1 MRRDL
6 DVTALPHYLSFFA
19 VPEPYS
25 LVRGVR
31 RLPAGHTLTVSA
43 SGAVERQYWDCAV
56 VEEEDRGAA
65 AYRDEVEALLDD
77 AVRRRLVSDVP
88 LGVLLSGGIDSGLMA
103 TLAARHLESPLR
115 TFTLGFG
122 VPGADERE
130 PARATAGAL
139 GTDHAEDTVGP
150 QAVAETLPRLLEA
163 YDEPGQS
170 LLQTHFVSQLA
181 RRDVT
186 VALSGLGGDELFSS
200 YPSHVAANLLARFDA
215 LPAPVRA
222 PALAAGRLA
231 PGSRMGRATAL
242 AELPSDDRASRRL
255 LHQTDAGLRR
265 DLLAPELRNELDLEA
280 PVRHLAAHY
289 ERAAAHDPLNRML
302 YVYLK
307 TYLVDELLRATDAMS
322 MLNSLELRTP
332 FLDYRLVER
341 AMAMPAQHKMRLR
354 KGKLLL
360 RDIAEGTAPIS
371 ASGHKRGFSP
381 PLMQWL
387 RGELRESIRDA
398 LSAASMRE
406 RGIFDPVAAESL
418 ATRFVNG
425 DDRLVQPVMMLY
437 CFETWARRWLDGNA
451 LAPASAGNGAAAA
464 AERDLSVIIVN
475 WNTVGRLRDCLA
487 SLQQHLVGVDHEVIV
502 IDNAS
507 SDGSADMVAEQFPA
521 VRLVRNDEN
530 VGFGRAN
537 NQAMRMARGRWF
549 LLLNSDTVLVD
560 DSVARLIATVRD
572 EPGLGVAQC
581 KLVFDDERLQHSVYR
596 FPSLRL
602 ALFEDLGLY
611 KLVSRKRAGE
621 ALLSGYWDY
630 GRERDV
636 DWVAGAFM
644 LIPRTVFDLIGGFDE
659 RLFMY
664 GEDLEWCY
672 RIRDAGWRVR
682 YYPDASIKH
691 FDHVSSE
698 QRWGDERIDIC
709 LRRQRDIYRER
720 TGPARSAALSALRI
734 AGAALRTAYYSA
746 RVAVGPRSD
755 SYRDHQRYAA
765 HSLRA
770 LLPVR
775 NRR

>member
-1 MRRDL
+1 M
-6 DVTALPHYLSFFA
+6 
-19 VPEPYS
+19 
-25 LVRGVR
+25 R
-31 RLPAGHTLTVSA
+31 RLPAGHTLDRWRVGRSSSA
-43 SGAVERQYWDCAV
+43 QYWDCAV

-130 PARATAGAL
+130 PARATAEAL

-222 PALAAGRLA
+222 PAPGRRSSGARLTYGARDGAGRAALRRPSEPAAAA
-231 PGSRMGRATAL
+231 P
-242 AELPSDDRASRRL
+242 
-255 LHQTDAGLRR
+255 DAGCGPSPRPAR
-265 DLLAPELRNELDLEA
+265 PRAAKRARPRG

-387 RGELRESIRDA
+387 RGEFARAFATRCRPRRCA
-398 LSAASMRE
+398 NAASSTRSPPRAWR
-406 RGIFDPVAAESL
+406 RGS
-418 ATRFVNG
+418 
-425 DDRLVQPVMMLY
+425 
-437 CFETWARRWLDGNA
+437 
-451 LAPASAGNGAAAA
+451 
-464 AERDLSVIIVN
+464 
-475 WNTVGRLRDCLA
+475 
-487 SLQQHLVGVDHEVIV
+487 
-502 IDNAS
+502 
-507 SDGSADMVAEQFPA
+507 
-521 VRLVRNDEN
+521 
-530 VGFGRAN
+530 
-537 NQAMRMARGRWF
+537 
-549 LLLNSDTVLVD
+549 
-560 DSVARLIATVRD
+560 
-572 EPGLGVAQC
+572 
-581 KLVFDDERLQHSVYR
+581 
-596 FPSLRL
+596 
-602 ALFEDLGLY
+602 
-611 KLVSRKRAGE
+611 
-621 ALLSGYWDY
+621 
-630 GRERDV
+630 
-636 DWVAGAFM
+636 
-644 LIPRTVFDLIGGFDE
+644 
-659 RLFMY
+659 
-664 GEDLEWCY
+664 
-672 RIRDAGWRVR
+672 
-682 YYPDASIKH
+682 
-691 FDHVSSE
+691 
-698 QRWGDERIDIC
+698 
-709 LRRQRDIYRER
+709 
-720 TGPARSAALSALRI
+720 
-734 AGAALRTAYYSA
+734 
-746 RVAVGPRSD
+746 
-755 SYRDHQRYAA
+755 
-765 HSLRA
+765 
-770 LLPVR
+770 
-775 NRR
+775 